1 MITKNQIKLIKALR
15 LKKNRIQSGFF
26 VAEGEKIVDELL
38 KSDLEAVNIFSIS
51 EKYKN
56 LKNYI
61 SINSTQLKQI
71 SNLKSPNNVIGIFK
85 IPANKEIDFNS
96 NIVALEEINDPG
108 NLGTI
113 IRLCDWFGIK
123 NIICSENSVDCYNP
137 KVVQSSMG
145 SISRVSISYMEFDN
159 LISSVNYNTVAADLH
174 GKSLKEHIF
183 SKNQKFKTFFCW
195 HVQFVENIL
204 LLQCLK
210 KETTTA
216 KELDLRPLGKV
227 IIFRDTQTNR
237 QNLPIIYRS
246 SANLDR
252 SEVGHLSHIVT
263 VPLFPNHP
271 DLELLVKS
279 NE

>member
-1 MITKNQIKLIKALR
+1 MITKNQIKLIKSLR

-71 SNLKSPNNVIGIFK
+71 SNLKSPNNVLGIFK

-123 NIICSENSVDCYNP
+123 DIICSKNSVDCYNP

-159 LISSVNYNTVAADLH
+159 LISSVSYNTVAADLN

-183 SKNQKFKTFFCW
+183 SKNQ
-195 HVQFVENIL
+195 
-204 LLQCLK
+204 
-210 KETTTA
+210 
-216 KELDLRPLGKV
+216 
-227 IIFRDTQTNR
+227 IIFFGNESNGFSQKVSSNIKTKITIQRYNDNVESL
-237 QNLPIIYRS
+237 NLASSVAIVLSELKNQII
-246 SANLDR
+246 
-252 SEVGHLSHIVT
+252 G
-263 VPLFPNHP
+263 
-271 DLELLVKS
+271 K
-279 NE
+279 

>member
-1 MITKNQIKLIKALR
+1 M
-15 LKKNRIQSGFF
+15 
-26 VAEGEKIVDELL
+26 L

-71 SNLKSPNNVIGIFK
+71 SNLKSPNNVLGIFK

-123 NIICSENSVDCYNP
+123 NIICSQNSVDCYNP

-145 SISRVSISYMEFDN
+145 SISR
-159 LISSVNYNTVAADLH
+159 
-174 GKSLKEHIF
+174 
-183 SKNQKFKTFFCW
+183 
-195 HVQFVENIL
+195 
-204 LLQCLK
+204 
-210 KETTTA
+210 
-216 KELDLRPLGKV
+216 
-227 IIFRDTQTNR
+227 
-237 QNLPIIYRS
+237 
-246 SANLDR
+246 
-252 SEVGHLSHIVT
+252 
-263 VPLFPNHP
+263 
-271 DLELLVKS
+271 
-279 NE
+279 

>member
-1 MITKNQIKLIKALR
+1 MITKNQIKLIKSLR

-71 SNLKSPNNVIGIFK
+71 SNLKSPNNVLGIFK
-85 IPANKEIDFNS
+85 IPTNKEIDFNS

-123 NIICSENSVDCYNP
+123 NIICSHNSVDCYNP

-159 LISSVNYNTVAADLH
+159 LISSVSYNTVAADLN

-183 SKNQKFKTFFCW
+183 SKNQ
-195 HVQFVENIL
+195 
-204 LLQCLK
+204 
-210 KETTTA
+210 
-216 KELDLRPLGKV
+216 
-227 IIFRDTQTNR
+227 IIFFGNESNGFSQKVSSNIKTKITIQRYNDNVESL
-237 QNLPIIYRS
+237 NLASSVAIVLSELKNQII
-246 SANLDR
+246 
-252 SEVGHLSHIVT
+252 G
-263 VPLFPNHP
+263 
-271 DLELLVKS
+271 K
-279 NE
+279 

>member
-1 MITKNQIKLIKALR
+1 MITKNQIKLIKSLR
-15 LKKNRIQSGFF
+15 LKKNTIQSGFF

-51 EKYKN
+51 EKNKN

-71 SNLKSPNNVIGIFK
+71 SNLKSPNNVLGIFK
-85 IPANKEIDFNS
+85 IPPNKEIDFNS
-96 NIVALEEINDPG
+96 NIVAFEEINDPG

-123 NIICSENSVDCYNP
+123 NIICSQNSVDCYNP

-159 LISSVNYNTVAADLH
+159 LISSVSYNTVAADLN

-183 SKNQKFKTFFCW
+183 SKNQ
-195 HVQFVENIL
+195 
-204 LLQCLK
+204 
-210 KETTTA
+210 
-216 KELDLRPLGKV
+216 
-227 IIFRDTQTNR
+227 IIFFGNESNGFSQKVSSNIKTKITIQRYNDNVESL
-237 QNLPIIYRS
+237 NLASSVAIVLSELKNQII
-246 SANLDR
+246 
-252 SEVGHLSHIVT
+252 G
-263 VPLFPNHP
+263 
-271 DLELLVKS
+271 K
-279 NE
+279 

>member
-1 MITKNQIKLIKALR
+1 MITKNQIKLIKSLR

-71 SNLKSPNNVIGIFK
+71 SNLKSPNNVLGIFK
-85 IPANKEIDFNS
+85 IPVNKEIDFNS

-145 SISRVSISYMEFDN
+145 SIGRISISYMEFDN
-159 LISSVNYNTVAADLH
+159 LISSVSYNTVAADLH
-174 GKSLKEHIF
+174 GKSIKEHRF
-183 SKNQKFKTFFCW
+183 SKNQ
-195 HVQFVENIL
+195 
-204 LLQCLK
+204 
-210 KETTTA
+210 
-216 KELDLRPLGKV
+216 
-227 IIFRDTQTNR
+227 IIFFGNESNGFSQKVSSNIKTKITIQRYNDNVESL
-237 QNLPIIYRS
+237 NLASSVAIVLSELKNQII
-246 SANLDR
+246 
-252 SEVGHLSHIVT
+252 G
-263 VPLFPNHP
+263 
-271 DLELLVKS
+271 K
-279 NE
+279 

>member
-1 MITKNQIKLIKALR
+1 MITKNQIKLIKSLR

-71 SNLKSPNNVIGIFK
+71 SNLKSPNKVLGIFK

-96 NIVALEEINDPG
+96 NIIALEEINDPG

-123 NIICSENSVDCYNP
+123 NIICSQNSVDCYNP

-159 LISSVNYNTVAADLH
+159 LISSVSYNTVAADLN

-183 SKNQKFKTFFCW
+183 SKNQ
-195 HVQFVENIL
+195 
-204 LLQCLK
+204 
-210 KETTTA
+210 
-216 KELDLRPLGKV
+216 
-227 IIFRDTQTNR
+227 IIFFGNESNGFSQKVSSNIKTKITIQRYNDNVESL
-237 QNLPIIYRS
+237 NLASSVAIVLSELKNQII
-246 SANLDR
+246 
-252 SEVGHLSHIVT
+252 G
-263 VPLFPNHP
+263 
-271 DLELLVKS
+271 K
-279 NE
+279 

>member
-1 MITKNQIKLIKALR
+1 MITKNQIKLIRSLR

-71 SNLKSPNNVIGIFK
+71 SNLKSPNKVLGIFK

-96 NIVALEEINDPG
+96 NIIALEEINDPG

-123 NIICSENSVDCYNP
+123 NIICSQNSVDCYNP

-159 LISSVNYNTVAADLH
+159 LISSVSHNTVAADLN

-183 SKNQKFKTFFCW
+183 SKNQ
-195 HVQFVENIL
+195 
-204 LLQCLK
+204 
-210 KETTTA
+210 
-216 KELDLRPLGKV
+216 
-227 IIFRDTQTNR
+227 IIFFGNESNGFSQKVTSNIKTKITIQRYNDNVESL
-237 QNLPIIYRS
+237 NLASSVAIVLSELRNQII
-246 SANLDR
+246 
-252 SEVGHLSHIVT
+252 G
-263 VPLFPNHP
+263 
-271 DLELLVKS
+271 K
-279 NE
+279 

>member
-1 MITKNQIKLIKALR
+1 MITKNQIKLIKSLR

-26 VAEGEKIVDELL
+26 IAEGEKIVDELL

-61 SINSTQLKQI
+61 LINSTQLKQI
-71 SNLKSPNNVIGIFK
+71 SNLKSPNNVLGIFK
-85 IPANKEIDFNS
+85 IPVNKEIDFNS
-96 NIVALEEINDPG
+96 NIVALEEINNPG

-123 NIICSENSVDCYNP
+123 NIICSQNSVDCYNP

-159 LISSVNYNTVAADLH
+159 LISSVSYNTVAADLN

-183 SKNQKFKTFFCW
+183 SKNQ
-195 HVQFVENIL
+195 
-204 LLQCLK
+204 
-210 KETTTA
+210 
-216 KELDLRPLGKV
+216 
-227 IIFRDTQTNR
+227 IIFFGNESNGFSQKVSSNIKTKITIQRCNDNVESL
-237 QNLPIIYRS
+237 NLASSVAIVLSELKNQII
-246 SANLDR
+246 
-252 SEVGHLSHIVT
+252 G
-263 VPLFPNHP
+263 
-271 DLELLVKS
+271 K
-279 NE
+279 